1 MIGNPLVNLYRQD
14 KNNVKKIKTTKSEL
28 DASLS
33 PEYLARNNT
42 SNDHHS
48 KKSRVKTEYS
58 MEKESPDIQKSVI
71 QTEFSRRLN
80 NDKKHNSF
88 VMEHDGKN
96 HVPTK

>member
-1 MIGNPLVNLYRQD
+1 
-14 KNNVKKIKTTKSEL
+14 
-28 DASLS
+28 
-33 PEYLARNNT
+33 
-42 SNDHHS
+42 
-48 KKSRVKTEYS
+48 

-96 HVPTK
+96 HVPSK